1 MEMTKEEREISAEL
15 SRQGYFVKDK
25 SNPTNVFILK
35 QKATMRPE
43 RIDEIMLTDKEQQ
56 AVEMLKDCGWQVIV
70 GAHLEDWN
78 EGQIIKTKYRD
89 DESLE
94 VRSEIAIIKVTI

>member
-43 RIDEIMLTDKEQQ
+43 RIDEIMKQ
-56 AVEMLKDCGWQVIV
+56 AD
-70 GAHLEDWN
+70 
-78 EGQIIKTKYRD
+78 EGSDNISND
-89 DESLE
+89 D
-94 VRSEIAIIKVTI
+94 